1 MATPSAARSTS
12 RYTCGACGRSSE
24 TWSARCASC
33 GEYLQRRPGSAP
45 ARPTGAPDR
54 TAVQESPTEG
64 ADARGRAS
72 GRVVALRQPDDADPA
87 ALDPAERSPRSV
99 PVPITEVDVS
109 FEHTRRRTEIEPL
122 DRVLGGGLVIGSMIL
137 LSGEPGAGKSTL
149 LMQMVAAVARQG
161 TVALY
166 ASGEES
172 DRQVAMRAHRVG
184 AAHPGIRLVHECTL
198 EDILWHAEQTRAGL
212 IVVDSIHAVT
222 SDSIGGIPGDPHQIK
237 ACSGILMRF
246 AKTTETTVVV
256 IAHVNGDGE
265 INGPKTLPH
274 AGDVTLMLGKL
285 SDDPND
291 TRRELRAVKNRHGS
305 TAEVGMFEMAGDG
318 LLSLEPGSL
327 AQEREPDAMQPI
339 AQELL
344 HRYLELGG
352 EMDAELR
359 DRIGGRLDTI
369 PRGNRS

>member
-1 MATPSAARSTS
+1 VLELR
-12 RYTCGACGRSSE
+12 
-24 TWSARCASC
+24 
-33 GEYLQRRPGSAP
+33 P
-45 ARPTGAPDR
+45 ARA
-54 TAVQESPTEG
+54 
-64 ADARGRAS
+64 ADAAE
-72 GRVVALRQPDDADPA
+72 AE
-87 ALDPAERSPRSV
+87 PAERSPRSV

-109 FEHTRRRTEIEPL
+109 ADHTRRRTEIEPL

-161 TVALY
+161 VVALY

-198 EDILWHAEQTRAGL
+198 EDVLWHAEQTRAGL

-237 ACSGILMRF
+237 ACSSILMRF
-246 AKTTETTVVV
+246 AKSTETTVVV

-265 INGPKTLPH
+265 INGPKTLSH
-274 AGDVTLMLGKL
+274 DGDVTLMLSMLG
-285 SDDPND
+285 DDPND
-291 TRRELRAVKNRHGS
+291 TRRELRATKNRHGS
-305 TAEVGMFEMAGDG
+305 TAEVGMFEMAEDG
-318 LLSLEPGSL
+318 LASLELGALPRG
-327 AQEREPDAMQPI
+327 AEPDAMQPI

-352 EMDAELR
+352 VLDAGLR
-359 DRIGGRLDTI
+359 DRIGGRLDAS
-369 PRGNRS
+369 PRGSR